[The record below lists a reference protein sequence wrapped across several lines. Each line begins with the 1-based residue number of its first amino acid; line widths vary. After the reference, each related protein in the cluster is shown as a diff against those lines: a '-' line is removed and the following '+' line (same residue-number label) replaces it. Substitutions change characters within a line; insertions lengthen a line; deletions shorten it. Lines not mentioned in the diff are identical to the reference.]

1 LKLSGFAED
10 TAADGGVVRTAIIS
24 SPTQLYL
31 VKEGETVAARYR
43 VTKISP
49 DAVELADVN
58 GGASLRLTLK

>member
-1 LKLSGFAED
+1 
-10 TAADGGVVRTAIIS
+10 V
-24 SPTQLYL
+24 
-31 VKEGETVAARYR
+31 RYR